1 MTRLEGN
8 NQPHAIGRIEPDS
21 RAFECKKDPPPAQGL
36 VRTPGITNRT
46 LQVSADEYATQISS
60 DLVEI
65 CRIREEVES
74 LLSARGYDKRDVFA
88 IRLAVGEALVN
99 AVTHGNHMDR
109 NKQVC
114 IAYRV
119 TSRQFEMIIEDEGAG
134 FKLPE
139 VANPLVGDNLQRACG
154 RGVYLMRLYMTTVLV
169 YPPGNKLYLHKINS
183 KSQATD
189 LPDQKTKP
197 NSGARIGTPQL

>member
-1 MTRLEGN
+1 MTSREGN
-8 NQPHAIGRIEPDS
+8 NKPHATGRIEPDS
-21 RAFECKKDPPPAQGL
+21 LAFECSNDPPPAQGL
-36 VRTPGITNRT
+36 LRTPGITNRT
-46 LQVSADEYATQISS
+46 LQVSANEYATQIPS
-60 DLVEI
+60 DLAEV
-65 CRIREEVES
+65 CRIQEEVER
-74 LLSARGYDKRDVFA
+74 LLSTHGYDKRDVFA

-99 AVTHGNHMDR
+99 AVKHGNHMDR

-119 TSRQFEMIIEDEGAG
+119 TSRQFEMIIADEGAG

-139 VANPLVGDNLQRACG
+139 VANPLACENHQHPCG
-154 RGVYLMRLYMTTVLV
+154 RGLYLMRFYMTTVLV
-169 YPPGNKLYLHKINS
+169 YPPGNKLYLHKISS

-197 NSGARIGTPQL
+197 NSGAGFGTPQP

>member
-1 MTRLEGN
+1 MARREGN

-139 VANPLVGDNLQRACG
+139 VANPLVCDNLQRPCS
-154 RGVYLMRLYMTTVLV
+154 RGLYLMRHYMTTVLV
-169 YPPGNKLYLHKINS
+169 YPPGNKLYLHKISS

-197 NSGARIGTPQL
+197 NSNA